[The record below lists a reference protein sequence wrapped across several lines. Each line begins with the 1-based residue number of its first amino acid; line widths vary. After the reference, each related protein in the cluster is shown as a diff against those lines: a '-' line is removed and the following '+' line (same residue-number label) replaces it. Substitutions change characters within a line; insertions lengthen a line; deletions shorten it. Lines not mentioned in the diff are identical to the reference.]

1 MANMTNTTRNIP
13 SELPEV
19 EFVDTDTEALVNKL
33 IAGYEEI
40 TGRTLY
46 PADPVRAFIL
56 WLASVIIQER
66 VNINESAKQN
76 LPRYATGQNLD
87 SLSEIF
93 HNTYRLQPTAART
106 TLGFSIT
113 TALDKEYVITDEIEV
128 TVDGYI
134 NFVTT
139 GYLTF
144 PAGETYA
151 EVEAVC
157 TTLGED
163 GNGFTP
169 GQVSRLVTEEFLYFK
184 EVANTTET
192 AGGKYS
198 DVITGGTDET
208 LPFWIMDGEEKSVI
222 YVSKF
227 LNIVE
232 NDRAYSLGGYLPRN
246 YINFDQ
252 SVAACKKKGA
262 GWHLNQ
268 TGVFAYLN
276 LLSQKMGT
284 VPHGNT
290 NYGKDYYHPYE
301 RGTMPQGETQRTLT
315 GSGQPTWYHN
325 HDMSGIADINGNLWE
340 WTGGL
345 RLMDGEIQIIPYGNS
360 MKLDCD
366 MSAESTL
373 WKAIKPDGTLVE
385 PGTAGTLKLDQASAS
400 AGIRVNTKVEF
411 PTSGDTYRNIAFKS
425 LGAASGVTIPKLLIA
440 LGLYPDSGVT
450 GYGND
455 QIWMRCHG
463 ERLPIRG
470 SAFGNTSFSGPSA
483 LGLNDPRS
491 GSYDGIGFRS
501 AFVE

>member
-1 MANMTNTTRNIP
+1 MANFDDLQGAVAQFGANNKVIFDDTGMP
-13 SELPEV
+13 SIMV
-19 EFVDTDTEALVNKL
+19 
-33 IAGYEEI
+33 
-40 TGRTLY
+40 
-46 PADPVRAFIL
+46 
-56 WLASVIIQER
+56 
-66 VNINESAKQN
+66 
-76 LPRYATGQNLD
+76 
-87 SLSEIF
+87 
-93 HNTYRLQPTAART
+93 
-106 TLGFSIT
+106 
-113 TALDKEYVITDEIEV
+113 
-128 TVDGYI
+128 
-134 NFVTT
+134 
-139 GYLTF
+139 
-144 PAGETYA
+144 
-151 EVEAVC
+151 AV
-157 TTLGED
+157 
-163 GNGFTP
+163 P
-169 GQVSRLVTEEFLYFK
+169 K
-184 EVANTTET
+184 A
-192 AGGKYS
+192 KYS

-208 LPFWIMDGEEKSVI
+208 LLFWIMDGEEKSAI

-345 RLMDGEIQIIPYGNS
+345 RLVNGEIQIIPYGNS

-366 MSAESTL
+366 MSASSTL

-385 PGTAGTLKLDQASAS
+385 PGTAGTLKIDRTSAS
-400 AGIRVNTKVEF
+400 DATLRINTSVTTQTTDSND
-411 PTSGDTYRNIAFKS
+411 TSEVFKNVK
-425 LGAASGVTIPKLLIA
+425 AVSGVAIPKLLVA
-440 LGLYPDSGVT
+440 LGLFPDSGVT

-455 QIWMRCHG
+455 R
-463 ERLPIRG
+463 
-470 SAFGNTSFSGPSA
+470 F
-483 LGLNDPRS
+483 
-491 GSYDGIGFRS
+491 
-501 AFVE
+501 